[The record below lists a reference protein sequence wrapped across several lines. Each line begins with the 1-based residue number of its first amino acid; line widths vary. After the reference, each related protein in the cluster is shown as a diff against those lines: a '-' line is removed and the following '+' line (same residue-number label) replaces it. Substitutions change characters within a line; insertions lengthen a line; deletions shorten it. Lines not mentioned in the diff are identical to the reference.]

1 MTTLTPTAPLFP
13 SRIHIRPAHL
23 RIALPLLI
31 LLACAVL
38 FGRLAGA
45 AFAAPSPTV
54 APSPVSIATTG
65 KLAVDGLASGGSTV
79 STLTVTNNSA
89 GAVRW
94 AAHPTTTGTTGVAD
108 KLAMQVYVPTAG
120 SCAASGNPVS
130 LRTPSA
136 APLAPGESVSVCV
149 VLSMP
154 TSGATKTGTV
164 TPGLAFTGTPA

>member
-13 SRIHIRPAHL
+13 GRIQIRPAHL
-23 RIALPLLI
+23 RIALPLLM
-31 LLACAVL
+31 LLACAL
-38 FGRLAGA
+38 MLGRLAGT
-45 AFAAPSPTV
+45 AFAAPASPA
-54 APSPVSIATTG
+54 APTPVSIATTG

-89 GAVRW
+89 AAVRW
-94 AAHPTTTGTTGVAD
+94 AAYPTTTGTTGVAD

-130 LRTPSA
+130 LRTPST

-154 TSGATKTGTV
+154 TSATTQAGTGT
-164 TPGLAFTGTPA
+164 PGVAFTGTPA